1 MDEQT
6 IEVLKSVLETEA
18 EGEGQLEEIFKGDKV
33 SKKGLEAIRGA
44 LRILN
49 GFKEEMPKDVIAKL
63 AGLAGYA
70 PPGKDEY
77 PKPKEGEV
85 DKKEKDKVCKADE
98 LTPEVKAIL
107 EPIMKAQNDQ
117 ITALKEQIAK
127 SDEALTKERDQHALE
142 GWIKK
147 CEQELSFYPGKSSE
161 ELGKMLHTLAKQDG
175 KMAEEQFN
183 SMKQAS
189 ATIEK
194 SALLTDVGLKQG
206 DTTRTGVS
214 NGTAWDAIQK
224 MADGVVEKSEK
235 VVSKAEAVTRVL
247 KTEKG
252 RQLYSE
258 YLREHPAQM
267 ENFKR

>member
-6 IEVLKSVLETEA
+6 IEVLKSVMETEVD
-18 EGEGQLEEIFKGDKV
+18 GEAQLDEVFKADKV

-49 GFKEEMPKDVIAKL
+49 GFKEEMPKDVMSKL

-77 PKPKEGEV
+77 PKPKEDEM
-85 DKKEKDKVCKADE
+85 DKNKGKVNKADE
-98 LTPEVKAIL
+98 LPPEVKAIL
-107 EPIMKAQNDQ
+107 DPIMKAQNDQ

-142 GWIKK
+142 AWIKK

-161 ELGKMLHTLAKQDG
+161 DLGKMLHVLAKQDG
-175 KMAEEQFN
+175 KLAEEQFN

-206 DTTRTGVS
+206 DTTRTGVT
-214 NGTAWDAIQK
+214 NGTAWDAICK
-224 MADGVVEKSEK
+224 LADGIVEKSEK
-235 VVSKAEAVTRVL
+235 NVSRHAAVSQVL
-247 KTEKG
+247 KSEKG
-252 RQLYSE
+252 RQLYAQ
-258 YLREHPAQM
+258 YLEEHPAQI
-267 ENFKR
+267 ESFRR